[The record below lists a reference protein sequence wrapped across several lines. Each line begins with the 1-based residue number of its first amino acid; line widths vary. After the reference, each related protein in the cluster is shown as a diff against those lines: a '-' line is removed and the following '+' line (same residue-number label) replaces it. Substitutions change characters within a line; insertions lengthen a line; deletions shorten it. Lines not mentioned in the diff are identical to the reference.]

1 MIVGIGARMSFP
13 SLMMDVISGIASAT
27 LMSAMIMSL
36 STRRLRLIGV
46 VDVLDA
52 VAEELTKR
60 FTIELLRLNGIIVL
74 IAEHGITRTAN

>member
-1 MIVGIGARMSFP
+1 MTASIGARMCFL
-13 SLMMDVISGIASAT
+13 SLMMAVISGIASAT

-46 VDVLDA
+46 ANVLDA
-52 VAEELTKR
+52 VAEGLTKR
-60 FTIELLRLNGIIVL
+60 FTTELLKLNGIIVL